1 MSRKEEKKKRTF
13 GDIVRDIILLVA
25 VLVFLFSA
33 YQLYKIYMVYKEGEE
48 EYEKIREY
56 VTEPEKSE
64 TEEEPGE
71 KEEADEVQLP
81 KGPQIDFEGLKKINP
96 DIVGWLQIETLDISY
111 PIVKGTDNDYYLHY
125 TFEGQKNAVGAI
137 FMDYT
142 NSSDFEDCNTIIYGH
157 NMKDGSMFGTFRK
170 LHEKENFTSPYVWI
184 CTPENTWRYEIFSI
198 HTTAASGDTYT
209 LFSNADQEFAQY
221 LEQMKADSELA
232 LDAVPS
238 VEDKVITMSTCT
250 GDSSTRFVIQ
260 AKRLSEVYE
269 NE

>member
-1 MSRKEEKKKRTF
+1 MSKKRKKNKRTF
-13 GDIVRDIILLVA
+13 GDVVRDLLLLIA
-25 VLVFLFSA
+25 IAVFLFSS
-33 YQLYKIYMVYKEGEE
+33 YQLYKIYRVYKEGQE
-48 EYEKIREY
+48 EYDKIREY
-56 VTEPEKSE
+56 VTEPE
-64 TEEEPGE
+64 EEETGTEGE
-71 KEEADEVQLP
+71 AEVPKEETKELP

-96 DIVGWLQIETLDISY
+96 DVIGWLQIETLDISY
-111 PIVKGTDNDYYLHY
+111 PIVKGTDNEHYLHY

-137 FMDYT
+137 FIDYT
-142 NSSDFEDCNTIIYGH
+142 NSSNFEDCNTIIYGH

-184 CTPENTWRYEIFSI
+184 CTPEYTWRYEIFSV
-198 HTTAASGDTYT
+198 HTTSASGDTYT

-221 LEQMKADSELA
+221 LEEMKAASELT

-260 AKRLSEVYE
+260 AKRLPEVYE
-269 NE
+269 